1 LSALAELPE
10 AAANGVTLS
19 DLSVDG
25 AVQQALK
32 G

>member
-10 AAANGVTLS
+10 VAANGVTLS
-19 DLSVDG
+19 GLSVDG